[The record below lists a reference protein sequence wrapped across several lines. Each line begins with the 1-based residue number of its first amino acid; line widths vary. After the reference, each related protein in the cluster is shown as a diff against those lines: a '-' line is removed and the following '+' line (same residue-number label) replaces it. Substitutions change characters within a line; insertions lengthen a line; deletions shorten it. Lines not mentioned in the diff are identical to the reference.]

1 MHKYLFLLHIFSY
14 FSFFF
19 SYICG
24 TANKKAKLITTN
36 NGNNNNSTMINNNHN
51 NNNQNGNVNSQ
62 QHSTKSYLPVDDQ
75 QQYYTQQ
82 QQQQQHHDITRP
94 GSSNSS
100 ICGPKLVNKQLVL
113 PFVPPSFPNN
123 SPDGANHL
131 IKPSEYLKSITDKK
145 SNAGSSRYE
154 FDVIFFDKFLHKES
168 FTFRVTH
175 IHISLD

>member
-1 MHKYLFLLHIFSY
+1 MIS
-14 FSFFF
+14 
-19 SYICG
+19 
-24 TANKKAKLITTN
+24 N
-36 NGNNNNSTMINNNHN
+36 NHHN

-62 QHSTKSYLPVDDQ
+62 QHSIKSYLPVDDQ
-75 QQYYTQQ
+75 QQYYT

-113 PFVPPSFPNN
+113 PFVPPSFPTN

-145 SNAGSSRYE
+145 SNAGSSR
-154 FDVIFFDKFLHKES
+154 
-168 FTFRVTH
+168 
-175 IHISLD
+175 

>member
-1 MHKYLFLLHIFSY
+1 MIS
-14 FSFFF
+14 
-19 SYICG
+19 
-24 TANKKAKLITTN
+24 N
-36 NGNNNNSTMINNNHN
+36 NHHN

-62 QHSTKSYLPVDDQ
+62 QHSIKSYLPVDEQ
-75 QQYYTQQ
+75 QQYYTQ

-113 PFVPPSFPNN
+113 PFVPPSFPTN

-145 SNAGSSRYE
+145 SNAGSSR
-154 FDVIFFDKFLHKES
+154 
-168 FTFRVTH
+168 
-175 IHISLD
+175 